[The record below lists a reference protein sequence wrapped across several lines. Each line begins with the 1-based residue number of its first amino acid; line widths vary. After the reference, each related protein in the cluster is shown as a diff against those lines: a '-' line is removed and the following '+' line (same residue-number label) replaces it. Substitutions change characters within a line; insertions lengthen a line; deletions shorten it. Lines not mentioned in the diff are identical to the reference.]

1 MTDLAKGT
9 HAPLIPDD
17 STLLDSTR
25 LPMFDKNAE
34 VILSYRKQLL
44 SYALYCT
51 AGNKDLAEDLTQETL
66 LKGIQAVDTLKDEK
80 LMGYWLRCSLL
91 NRFNSHNR
99 RNRLITSIS
108 MDREN
113 IDVRDK
119 TDYQERILSSC
130 NKQIIDYFSDTRIN
144 KGYRELL
151 KDYYLEEMTVKQIA
165 ESRGLPFTTVKT
177 RVMRA
182 RRQLISLIEK
192 DRMTRQ
198 KKEQKLFS
206 KC

>member
-1 MTDLAKGT
+1 
-9 HAPLIPDD
+9 
-17 STLLDSTR
+17 
-25 LPMFDKNAE
+25 MFDKNAE

-80 LMGYWLRCSLL
+80 LMGYWLRCSLY
-91 NRFNSHNR
+91 NRFISETR
-99 RNRLITSIS
+99 KTSVKKSIS
-108 MDREN
+108 
-113 IDVRDK
+113 IDGEGIEVRDR

-130 NKQIIDYFSDTRIN
+130 DKRIIDYFSDTRIN
-144 KGYRELL
+144 EGYRELL
-151 KDYYLEEMTVKQIA
+151 KDYYLKDMTVKQIA
-165 ESRGLPFTTVKT
+165 ESRGLESPPVNT

-198 KKEQKLFS
+198 EEEQRLFS